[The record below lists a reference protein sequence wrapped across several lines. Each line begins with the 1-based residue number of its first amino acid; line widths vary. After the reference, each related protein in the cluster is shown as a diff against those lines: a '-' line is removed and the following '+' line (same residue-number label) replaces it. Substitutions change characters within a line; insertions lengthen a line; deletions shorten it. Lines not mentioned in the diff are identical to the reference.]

1 MDKDLKIGDL
11 ITIYEIDNQFSH
23 IDDGIGLDFEIE
35 NGELLYDDGKTFINI
50 FYDIIENYT
59 GYNGLVK
66 ITRIH
71 EKPIPL
77 GVGWIVN
84 V

>member
-11 ITIYEIDNQFSH
+11 ITIYEIDNKLSY
-23 IDDGIGLDFEIE
+23 IDGGIGLDFEIE

-50 FYDIIENYT
+50 FYDIIEDYT

-66 ITRIH
+66 ITDIIIERF
-71 EKPIPL
+71 
-77 GVGWIVN
+77 
-84 V
+84 